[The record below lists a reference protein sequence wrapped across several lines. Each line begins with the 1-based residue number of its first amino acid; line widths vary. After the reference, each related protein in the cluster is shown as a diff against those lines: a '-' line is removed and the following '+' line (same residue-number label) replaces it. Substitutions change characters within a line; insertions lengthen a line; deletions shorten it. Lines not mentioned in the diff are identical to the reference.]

1 MLRILVVCHEGK
13 ICLFVPLLVSCCLR
27 WFLRRK
33 SDQQG
38 QGNERSIVPT
48 SGFQSSHVSLSP
60 HWAPAVHSSPLPHSQ
75 NIWSPRER
83 FSVTTSGG
91 IHFIISTIL
100 ENECTLAPANTSTGT
115 GPSGVQLMLTQ
126 SRHTSFLQWM
136 FTQAW
141 KRCRDNSL
149 PVKSVKKSDDSF
161 KSSIQKD
168 SFERILIYSIMTQ
181 FPLNNCVCRWW

>member
-1 MLRILVVCHEGK
+1 MRVKFVCSSH
-13 ICLFVPLLVSCCLR
+13 CWSLAVSVGFSAESWISKDR
-27 WFLRRK
+27 EMR
-33 SDQQG
+33 DQLSLHPG
-38 QGNERSIVPT
+38 S
-48 SGFQSSHVSLSP
+48 QSSHVSLSP
-60 HWAPAVHSSPLPHSQ
+60 HRAPAVHSSPLPHSQ

-100 ENECTLAPANTSTGT
+100 ENECTLVPANTGTGT